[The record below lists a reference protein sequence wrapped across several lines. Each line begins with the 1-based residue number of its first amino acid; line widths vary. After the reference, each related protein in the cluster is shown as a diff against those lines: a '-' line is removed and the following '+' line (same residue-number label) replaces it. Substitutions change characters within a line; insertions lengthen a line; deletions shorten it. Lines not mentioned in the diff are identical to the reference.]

1 MSKNKFNLTLPPVEP
16 DPVTTPSPG
25 ETSAKSSNIAA
36 ALNSAKTLTQ
46 ASVVIPSVIDSGNTT
61 MGHTTLEALQKQL
74 EEMDIDDLQKQRLQV
89 FLLHKQKVGEL
100 SDDDFDKLG
109 ELGAGNG
116 GVVTKVRHRPS
127 GLIMARKLIHLE
139 VKPAIKKQI
148 IRELK
153 VLHECNSPHIVG
165 FYGAFYSDGEISIC
179 MEYMDGGSLD
189 LILKK
194 AGRIPEPYLGKITTA
209 VLKGLSYLRD
219 KHQIIHRDVKP
230 SNILVNSRGE
240 IKICDFG
247 VSGQLIDSMANSFV
261 GTRSYMSPER
271 LQGTHYSIQSDV
283 WSLGLS
289 LVEMAIGMYPIPPPD
304 PQILAAIFGPKF
316 TEDPDNMTPS
326 PSSRS
331 PRQTGHFP
339 GSSSNG
345 PRPMAIFE
353 LLDYIVNEPPPK
365 LPSGVFSAEFKDFV
379 DRCLKKNPAE
389 RPALRTL
396 MGHEWVNKWDSE
408 KVEIASWVCKIIDLQ
423 PSTPTKPAE

>member
-16 DPVTTPSPG
+16 DPVLTPSPV
-25 ETSAKSSNIAA
+25 EAA
-36 ALNSAKTLTQ
+36 ARSNNLAAAISSTKTLTQ
-46 ASVVIPSVIDSGNTT
+46 TSVVIPSVIDSGNTT
-61 MGHTTLEALQKQL
+61 MGHTTLEALQRQL
-74 EEMDIDDLQKQRLQV
+74 KELDIDDLQRQRLQV
-89 FLLHKQKVGEL
+89 FLLQKQKVGEL
-100 SDDDFDKLG
+100 NDDDFDKLG

-116 GVVTKVRHRPS
+116 GVVTRVRHRPS

-194 AGRIPEPYLGKITTA
+194 AGRIPEPFLGKITTA

-304 PQILAAIFGPKF
+304 PNILASMFGAKF

-331 PRQTGHFP
+331 PRQSYFP
-339 GSSSNG
+339 GGTNG

-365 LPSGVFSAEFKDFV
+365 LPSGVFSSEFKDFV
-379 DRCLKKNPAE
+379 DRCLKKNPSE
-389 RPALRTL
+389 RPALGTL
-396 MGHEWVNKWDSE
+396 MGHEWAKKWVSE
-408 KVEIASWVCKIIDLQ
+408 NVDIAGWVCKIIELP
-423 PSTPTKPAE
+423 PSTPTKPSD

>member
-16 DPVTTPSPG
+16 DPVSTPSPG
-25 ETSAKSSNIAA
+25 ETSGRSNNIAA
-36 ALNSAKTLTQ
+36 AINSAKSMTQ
-46 ASVVIPSVIDSGNTT
+46 TSSVVIHSGIDSGNTT
-61 MGHTTLEALQKQL
+61 MGNTTLEALQKQL
-74 EEMDIDDLQKQRLQV
+74 EELDIDELQRQRLHKFLSQKQE
-89 FLLHKQKVGEL
+89 VGEL
-100 SDDDFDKLG
+100 TDDDFDKLG

-194 AGRIPEPYLGKITTA
+194 AGRIPEQYLGKITIA

-304 PQILAAIFGPKF
+304 PQ
-316 TEDPDNMTPS
+316 
-326 PSSRS
+326 RS
-331 PRQTGHFP
+331 VLETAGQFP
-339 GSSSNG
+339 GGVGNG

-365 LPSGVFSAEFKDFV
+365 LPSGVFSVEFKDFV

-396 MGHEWVNKWDSE
+396 MGHEWVKKWTSE
-408 KVEIASWVCKIIDLQ
+408 NVEIAGWVCKIIDLQ
-423 PSTPTKPAE
+423 PSTPTKHPE

>member
-1 MSKNKFNLTLPPVEP
+1 MSKNILNLTLPPGSIEP
-16 DPVTTPSPG
+16 ATSEVNDKSSTSETTPECLHKKIG
-25 ETSAKSSNIAA
+25 E
-36 ALNSAKTLTQ
+36 L
-46 ASVVIPSVIDSGNTT
+46 
-61 MGHTTLEALQKQL
+61 
-74 EEMDIDDLQKQRLQV
+74 DIDDQQRKRLEQ
-89 FLLHKQKVGEL
+89 FLTQKQKVGEL
-100 SDDDFDKLG
+100 NGDDFDKLG

-116 GVVTKVRHRPS
+116 GVVTKVLHKPC

-139 VKPAIKKQI
+139 VKPAIRNQI

-194 AGRIPEPYLGKITTA
+194 AGRIPEKILGKISIA
-209 VLKGLSYLRD
+209 VLKGLTYLRE
-219 KHQIIHRDVKP
+219 KHQIMHRDVKP

-271 LQGTHYSIQSDV
+271 LQGTHYSVQSDI
-283 WSLGLS
+283 WSMGLS
-289 LVEMAIGMYPIPPPD
+289 LVEMAIGQYPIPPPD
-304 PQILAAIFGPKF
+304 PSVLSTIFG
-316 TEDPDNMTPS
+316 
-326 PSSRS
+326 SSYSDLVEKEIPHSSGTKS
-331 PRQTGHFP
+331 PRTGYTAP
-339 GSSSNG
+339 GDG

-353 LLDYIVNEPPPK
+353 LLDYIVNENPPS
-365 LPSGVFSAEFKDFV
+365 LPGGVFSTQFKDFV

-389 RPALRTL
+389 RADLKTL
-396 MGHEWVNKWDSE
+396 MVHAFIKQSE
-408 KVEIASWVCKIIDLQ
+408 CEEVDFAGWVCKTMELT
-423 PSTPTKPAE
+423 PSTPTKPIPGLL

>member
-1 MSKNKFNLTLPPVEP
+1 
-16 DPVTTPSPG
+16 
-25 ETSAKSSNIAA
+25 
-36 ALNSAKTLTQ
+36 
-46 ASVVIPSVIDSGNTT
+46 
-61 MGHTTLEALQKQL
+61 
-74 EEMDIDDLQKQRLQV
+74 
-89 FLLHKQKVGEL
+89 
-100 SDDDFDKLG
+100 
-109 ELGAGNG
+109 
-116 GVVTKVRHRPS
+116 
-127 GLIMARKLIHLE
+127 

-194 AGRIPEPYLGKITTA
+194 AGRIPEPFLGKITTA

-304 PQILAAIFGPKF
+304 PNILASMFGSKF

-331 PRQTGHFP
+331 PRQSHFP
-339 GSSSNG
+339 AGSNG

-365 LPSGVFSAEFKDFV
+365 LPSGVFSSEFKDFV

-389 RPALRTL
+389 RPALGTL
-396 MGHEWVNKWDSE
+396 MGHAWGDKKWDSE
-408 KVEIASWVCKIIDLQ
+408 NVDIAGWVCKIIDLQ
-423 PSTPTKPAE
+423 PSTPTKPIE